1 MSGEYEILSN
11 DLKIISK
18 LEEVL
23 TTAGFVLVT
32 HRQLDISEI
41 EDDDFDAVI
50 IKPSS
55 STQKFLNNGQADA
68 EWRIA
73 LGVCTMKGEC
83 ETASQNLYEK
93 MALVNRTIAS
103 DRTLNGL
110 VLDMKVLGR
119 NRDLTVYEPFAYGT
133 VDLTIRYRFNERTQG
148 G

>member
-1 MSGEYEILSN
+1 MSGEYEIVSN

-55 STQKFLNNGQADA
+55 STQKFLNN
-68 EWRIA
+68 
-73 LGVCTMKGEC
+73 
-83 ETASQNLYEK
+83 
-93 MALVNRTIAS
+93 
-103 DRTLNGL
+103 
-110 VLDMKVLGR
+110 
-119 NRDLTVYEPFAYGT
+119 
-133 VDLTIRYRFNERTQG
+133 
-148 G
+148 

>member
-103 DRTLNGL
+103 DRTLN
-110 VLDMKVLGR
+110 VLGR

>member
-1 MSGEYEILSN
+1 MSADFE
-11 DLKIISK
+11 IISK
-18 LEEVL
+18 LEDVL
-23 TTAGFVLVT
+23 TAAGFGLVT

-41 EDDDFDAVI
+41 EDGDFDAVI

-55 STQKFLNNGQADA
+55 STQKYLNNGQADA

-93 MALVNRTIAS
+93 MALINRVIAS
-103 DRTLNGL
+103 DRTLDGL
-110 VLDMKVLGR
+110 VLDMKVIGR
-119 NRDLTVYEPFAYGT
+119 IRDLSVYEPFAYGT

>member
-1 MSGEYEILSN
+1 MSGDFE
-11 DLKIISK
+11 IISK
-18 LEEVL
+18 LADVL
-23 TTAGFVLVT
+23 TTAGFGLVT

-41 EDDDFDAVI
+41 EDDDFDAVV

-55 STQKFLNNGQADA
+55 SSQKYLNNGQADA

-83 ETASQNLYEK
+83 GSAAENWYEK
-93 MALVNRTIAS
+93 AALINRTIAA
-103 DRTLNGL
+103 DRTLEGL
-110 VLDMKVLGR
+110 VLDMKVIGR
-119 NRDLTVYEPFAYGT
+119 IRDLSVYEPFAYGT